1 MSIEAAKQSLLQRI
15 REFYGDNLLSVV
27 FYGAHLK
34 GGLDEIDVLV
44 IIDEPYDPV
53 KINRVADFIENIKE
67 PVEEEYGHF
76 IAFELYTREEAENFH
91 SSFLDVAKAHEIA
104 YDRDNYF
111 QNLLRE
117 MLNPKKTMEYVKYI
131 STIEYIPVD
140 EEKREEQ

>member
-1 MSIEAAKQSLLQRI
+1 MSIEAAKQKLFQRI
-15 REFYGDNLLSVV
+15 MKFYSDNLLSVV

-34 GGLDEIDVLV
+34 DELDEIDVLV
-44 IIDEPYDPV
+44 IIDKPYDPV
-53 KINRVADFIENIKE
+53 KLNRVADFIENIKE
-67 PVEEEYGHF
+67 PVEEEYGYF

-117 MLNPKKTMEYVKYI
+117 MLNPKKTIEYVKYI
-131 STIEYIPVD
+131 STIEYIPVENEQR
-140 EEKREEQ
+140 EEK